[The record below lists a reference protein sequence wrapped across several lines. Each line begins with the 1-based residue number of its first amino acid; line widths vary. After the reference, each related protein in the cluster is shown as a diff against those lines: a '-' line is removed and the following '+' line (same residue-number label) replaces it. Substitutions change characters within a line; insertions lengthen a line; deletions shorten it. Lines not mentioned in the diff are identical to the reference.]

1 MLIKELDQL
10 KHENGNVEGE
20 QVKVIEFVAVTERDV
35 GDASRELAD
44 LRNQCSHHDAD
55 NLNCRKEIEHQEA
68 LVAEQKDVQHCQYNE
83 LCRLRDISFN
93 LDKDLEAQRKRIDI
107 LRSEADNNEQR
118 IMSCDDLLRQKE
130 DATAR
135 C

>member
-1 MLIKELDQL
+1 MEEDRKEALKMMTVEAHNIKLTAECQRQIKDTVRRMASM
-10 KHENGNVEGE
+10 E
-20 QVKVIEFVAVTERDV
+20 AV
-35 GDASRELAD
+35 
-44 LRNQCSHHDAD
+44 CSHHDAD

-83 LCRLRDISFN
+83 LCRLRDITFN